1 MKIGFYA
8 TGAASASY
16 HSLLEQ
22 VEYADG
28 AGFDSVWLR
37 ERHFHTDDQGRN
49 FFASPLVAAAYI
61 AARTRNL
68 RIGIGARLLPLDHP
82 IHIAEDAATVDILS
96 NGRLDF
102 GIARIGEN
110 QLYQAAYGI
119 TPDDTR
125 GRFEEALEIIVA
137 AWSKPS
143 FSFEGRHF
151 KVPEISVSPKPIQ
164 KPHPPVFLVGIGP
177 STLSFG
183 AKRGLPLLLAAA
195 QTAPI
200 VARTQEQ
207 YRELLTASGYD
218 PTDIVLPVNR
228 FIYVAESNEQAIA
241 DTRDTI
247 MRFIHREN
255 SVIRDFL
262 MLPQDQITY
271 ELLFEQVCI
280 FGDADYCTRRLRELS
295 GQVDLR
301 NLILSFNYFTIE
313 HEKCL
318 KSMRRFVKDVM
329 PQLRQLAPQ
338 TPPLPAAKVYT

>member
-1 MKIGFYA
+1 MKIGLYA

-16 HSLLEQ
+16 QSLLDQ
-22 VEYADG
+22 VQYAEE

-49 FFASPLVAAAYI
+49 FFSSPFVAASYI
-61 AARTRNL
+61 AARTRRI
-68 RIGIGARLLPLDHP
+68 RIGMGARILPLDHP
-82 IHIAEDAATVDILS
+82 IHIAEDAATVDVIS

-110 QLYQAAYGI
+110 EQYQSAFGI
-119 TPDDTR
+119 TAEQTR
-125 GRFEEALEIIVA
+125 GRFEEALDIIIG
-137 AWSKPS
+137 AWTKSS
-143 FSFEGRHF
+143 FSFEGHHF
-151 KVPEISVSPKPIQ
+151 KVPPVSVSPRPVQ
-164 KPHPPVFLVGIGP
+164 RPHPPVYLVGIGP

-207 YRELLTASGYD
+207 YRGLLSESGYD
-218 PTDIVLPVNR
+218 AGKVVLPVNR
-228 FIYVAESNEQAIA
+228 FIYVAESKEQAIA
-241 DTRDTI
+241 DTRDTV
-247 MRFIHREN
+247 MRFIHRDN

-271 ELLFEQVCI
+271 ELLFNEVCI
-280 FGDADYCTRRLRELS
+280 FGDAEYCARRLRELAQ
-295 GQVDLR
+295 QVDLR
-301 NLILSFNYFTIE
+301 HLILSFNYFTIE

-318 KSMRRFVKDVM
+318 KSMQRFVREVM
-329 PQLRQLAPQ
+329 PELREMSPAR
-338 TPPLPAAKVYT
+338 PPVAV